1 MRAFGRVLARIGR
14 FLLSYLLSLVFHWE
28 GLIPAVLLLVL
39 HFWPGIPLYW
49 FFIALG
55 LWMLFVL
62 IRILFFRFAIHSS
75 VPTPHQ
81 PNRNPYSRSYRPG
94 KGMTDAPETDS
105 SETDSPGT
113 EPDPDIAPV
122 TPASSG
128 QLDTV
133 PQDLRPG
140 GQEPFPSSI
149 SPQPG
154 KWEN

>member
-1 MRAFGRVLARIGR
+1 MRAFRRFLARAGR
-14 FLLSYLLSLVFHWE
+14 FLLSYLISLVFHWE

-49 FFIALG
+49 FFISLG

-62 IRILFFRFAIHSS
+62 IRILFFRFAIRSS

-94 KGMTDAPETDS
+94 KGMTDAPKTPETDVPES
-105 SETDSPGT
+105 G
-113 EPDPDIAPV
+113 PDTI
-122 TPASSG
+122 PASVPPSSSG
-128 QLDTV
+128 QLDPI
-133 PQDLRPG
+133 PQDLHTDVQG
-140 GQEPFPSSI
+140 SSPSSI

-154 KWEN
+154 SRKF